1 MARYKRIKLSEKSEA
16 QQKYETMLRMRQTRK
31 ENWEK
36 AVEEVK
42 KQISDSNIVTHEL
55 EKKLK
60 KYREMLKQV

>member
-16 QQKYETMLRMRQTRK
+16 QQKYETMLKMRQTRK
-31 ENWEK
+31 ENWGK

-42 KQISDSNIVTHEL
+42 KQISDSNIITNEL

-60 KYREMLKQV
+60 KHREMLKQV